1 MNAKP
6 ILFITLSILV
16 VAGAAL
22 SNLRTV
28 AAVSVVGVNLDANS
42 TSQTDIINSTDPS
55 PAKSFRIGAII
66 NTTTSGPISNIY
78 GWQFTINYN
87 ASAFVPQGDPD
98 PSSTYPD
105 GAANTVL
112 FGAQTTAGTAS
123 WAGLVAAS
131 KAFGSSSVSSSGSNG
146 QITVFLT
153 IIAPTPAVSLSAKT
167 LLANVQFEL
176 LNRPSTSQQ
185 FAITNVLFV
194 DSTGAT
200 IPNISS
206 GTGATETVTNA
217 PPFARFTHTAPPKV
231 APFKISFDATS
242 SSDSDG
248 TITNPTNYFWDFGDG
263 TQDLGTTGSV
273 LDHTYSTTGQYN
285 VTLRVVDNLGATGSA
300 RDALGNVI
308 VNSPTHSQPSQPSHT
323 FETISWPFVL
333 NANSSAPYQPG
344 GTVRSLII
352 ISSFGFSG
360 NINMAAAVNPPV
372 SGASPPTIINSTV
385 VLQLGGSNSSL
396 VTVTFPSATPLLSY
410 NLTVTATSGSQ
421 STSLNITLL
430 PTTVRIDPVLVTGL
444 TKGGTFTANVAASV
458 ARAISWQF
466 TLHYDPALLSTTFR
480 SVSFGPFWQAAL
492 NSNLG
497 FPVIALNQTTGTLT
511 VAFTLLANGN
521 SPPTPFTGNAT
532 LASTI
537 FTVNAY
543 DNSSLHLSPGDIIF
557 VDPLQQSIPVSRVTD
572 GLFDNRLPH
581 DVAVTSVS
589 VLPTTITAGGSVGV
603 TVVVKNKGLNA
614 ETTSVA
620 VTDGATSIGQ
630 QQVSINPGELKTLSF
645 TWVVPS
651 STSGTI
657 SIQAQA
663 TISTGDGDGS
673 DNTLSTKLKVNPQP
687 VVHTPDSTS
696 SYLLYGGA
704 GAAAAIIAVAAFLF
718 VRRRRTPSPAV

>member
-1 MNAKP
+1 MNGKP
-6 ILFITLSILV
+6 ILLITLSILV

-22 SNLRTV
+22 SNLRPV
-28 AAVSVVGVNLDANS
+28 AAASVVGVNLDANS
-42 TSQTDIINSTDPS
+42 TSQIDVINSTDPN

-78 GWQFTINYN
+78 GWQFTIGYN
-87 ASAFVPQGDPD
+87 ASAFIPQGDPD

-112 FGAQTTAGTAS
+112 FGAQTTTGTAS
-123 WAGLVAAS
+123 WAGLLAAN
-131 KAFGSSSVSSSGSNG
+131 KAFGSSTVSSSGSNG
-146 QITVFLT
+146 QISVFLT
-153 IIAPTPAVSLSAKT
+153 LVSPAPAVSLSAKT

-185 FAITNVLFV
+185 FAISNVLFV
-194 DSTGAT
+194 DSSGTP
-200 IPNISS
+200 ISNISP
-206 GTGATETVTNA
+206 GTGATETITNA
-217 PPFARFTHTAPPKV
+217 PPVARFTHTVPPKV

-248 TITNPTNYFWDFGDG
+248 TITNPTSYFWDFGDG
-263 TQDLGTTGSV
+263 TQDLGMTGNV
-273 LDHTYSTTGQYN
+273 LDHTYSTAGQYN
-285 VTLRVVDNLGATGSA
+285 ATLRVVDNLAATGSV
-300 RDALGNVI
+300 RDSLGNVI
-308 VNSPTHSQPSQPSHT
+308 VNSQPSHT
-323 FETISWPFVL
+323 FETISFLPFAL
-333 NANSSAPYQPG
+333 SANNSAAYQPG

-352 ISSFGFSG
+352 VSSVGGFSG
-360 NINMAAAVNPPV
+360 NVNVAAAINPPV

-385 VLQLGGSNSSL
+385 VLQSGGSNSSL
-396 VTVTFPSATPLLSY
+396 VTVTFPTATPLLNY
-410 NLTVTATSGSQ
+410 TLTVTATSGSQ
-421 STSLNITLL
+421 STSLHITLL
-430 PTTVRIDPVLVTGL
+430 PTTVRIDPVLVTGV

-480 SVSFGPFWQAAL
+480 SVSFGPFWQNAL

-497 FPVIALNQTTGTLT
+497 FPVISLNQTTGTLT
-511 VAFTLLANGN
+511 IAFTLLAQGN
-521 SPPTPFTGNAT
+521 LPPTPFTGNAT

-557 VDPLQQSIPVSRVTD
+557 VDPLQHSIPVSRVTD
-572 GLFDNRLPH
+572 GAFDNRLPH

-589 VLPTTITAGGSVGV
+589 VLPTTVTAGGSVGV
-603 TVVVKNKGLNA
+603 TVVLKNKGLNA

-620 VTDGATSIGQ
+620 VTSGAISIGQ
-630 QQVSINPGELKTLSF
+630 QQVSINSGELKTLSF

-651 STSGTI
+651 STSGTVT
-657 SIQAQA
+657 IQAQA

-673 DNTLSTKLKVNPQP
+673 DNTLSTTLKVNAQP
-687 VVHTPDSTS
+687 VNHNPTTTS
-696 SYLLYGGA
+696 PYLLYGGI
-704 GAAAAIIAVAAFLF
+704 GAAAAIIAIAAFLF
-718 VRRRRTPSPAV
+718 IRRRRTPSLAI